1 MCAVSGHL
9 VSEIFQ
15 SEEGNDVL
23 RLLVSAVLLVCL
35 SKYVSVVFRSGCERI
50 CVCVSVNVM
59 RVRGVS
65 VLSLLSKAYIY
76 VTNERHDLTLSRL
89 RPLYGTLI
97 SARFSN
103 MKILAQSRMEFD

>member
-1 MCAVSGHL
+1 
-9 VSEIFQ
+9 
-15 SEEGNDVL
+15 
-23 RLLVSAVLLVCL
+23 
-35 SKYVSVVFRSGCERI
+35 
-50 CVCVSVNVM
+50 M